1 VRTIRPR
8 VSLSTSSPA
17 RFGLNADVLFSP
29 VFQRP
34 LSISPALYAA
44 LFRFFQGDIIARPC
58 VSSRC
63 RRVQRAVTCGAV
75 SVLLFIGMPSV
86 HSRQIKKCK
95 VNDFL
100 KKVNLKVVYIK
111 KKL

>member
-1 VRTIRPR
+1 MKIDEKLKKYTIFKIKNL
-8 VSLSTSSPA
+8 VVNIKS
-17 RFGLNADVLFSP
+17 
-29 VFQRP
+29 
-34 LSISPALYAA
+34 
-44 LFRFFQGDIIARPC
+44 
-58 VSSRC
+58 
-63 RRVQRAVTCGAV
+63 GAV